1 MVRLGLLTAGG
12 TLIAKPGL
20 SAITTTKDGSL
31 NTDSRTL
38 NSVDY
43 TPPSPKARPW
53 IQPMPIIPLKASV
66 QPDQIQGGMPD
77 GYTVIQGA
85 TERVPHQLFTF
96 DRENKTYGGQFP
108 PKKFYEMTMKEAKV
122 QIVARL
128 RVHHDLGLR
137 RRLPRAAH
145 PGLLWDSRPGPISQ
159 SPALG
164 HRAAGVRHLRDRHPS
179 AQCPYGERKRRL
191 PE

>member
-1 MVRLGLLTAGG
+1 MADWRTKLARTAQRNRLEIVKAKLSRREMVRLGLLTAGG

-38 NSVDY
+38 SSVDY

-66 QPDQIQGGMPD
+66 DPAQMQGGMPD

-96 DRENKTYGGQFP
+96 DPQ
-108 PKKFYEMTMKEAKV
+108 KE
-122 QIVARL
+122 VA
-128 RVHHDLGLR
+128 GL
-137 RRLPRAAH
+137 
-145 PGLLWDSRPGPISQ
+145 
-159 SPALG
+159 
-164 HRAAGVRHLRDRHPS
+164 V
-179 AQCPYGERKRRL
+179 
-191 PE
+191 

>member
-1 MVRLGLLTAGG
+1 MADWRTKLAKTAQRNRLEIVKAKLSRREMVRLGLLTAGG

-66 QPDQIQGGMPD
+66 
-77 GYTVIQGA
+77 
-85 TERVPHQLFTF
+85 H
-96 DRENKTYGGQFP
+96 
-108 PKKFYEMTMKEAKV
+108 
-122 QIVARL
+122 ARADAG
-128 RVHHDLGLR
+128 RHA
-137 RRLPRAAH
+137 RRLYGH
-145 PGLLWDSRPGPISQ
+145 PGRDRARPAS
-159 SPALG
+159 AL
-164 HRAAGVRHLRDRHPS
+164 HLRPT
-179 AQCPYGERKRRL
+179 E
-191 PE
+191 